1 MRNSFSLKSIS
12 PALYP
17 DDKEMDY
24 NNLEGRVKNGTQ
36 VMLSMSNLKKL
47 TVEELQQLKED
58 LIKYC
63 ALDTLAVV
71 KIIKKLYEVI

>member
-1 MRNSFSLKSIS
+1 
-12 PALYP
+12 
-17 DDKEMDY
+17 MDY
-24 NNLEGRVKNGTQ
+24 NNLEGKVKNGTQ
-36 VMLSMSNLKKL
+36 VMMAMSNIKNLSDSEL
-47 TVEELQQLKED
+47 VELEED